1 MLIAGLLARAGALR
15 PCGLFPSVTALIF
28 CEPIAPFKSKV
39 KQLMRAIAINEF
51 GGPDVFTEIEM
62 PTPTAGEGQVVIAV
76 KASAV
81 NPVDYKVRDGRG
93 AFLCPEFPAILH
105 ADCAG
110 VISEV
115 GEGVGGFAVG
125 DEVYAFSSGL
135 MGKPGALAEFMLA
148 DARMIALK
156 PKNLSF
162 EEAAALPLV
171 TVTAWYSLYDCFEI
185 GPQHT
190 ILVQGGTG
198 GVGHVGLQ
206 LAKARGAKVYA
217 TCGSDEKCE
226 IAKSLG
232 ADDAFN
238 YKTMKTKQMVKQAT
252 GGAGFDVVYNTPGMD
267 SIDQSVVATAYRG
280 TILDIL
286 GDFPTQP
293 GFSMKWLN
301 FSSVFAGRSIT
312 HDVDQEHVGEILRE
326 TAKLV
331 EAGKLRP
338 LVHDKTF
345 TFAEAGAAHE
355 EAEHAAPTGK
365 VVLSSHW

>member
-1 MLIAGLLARAGALR
+1 
-15 PCGLFPSVTALIF
+15 
-28 CEPIAPFKSKV
+28 
-39 KQLMRAIAINEF
+39 MRAIAINEF
-51 GGPDVFTEIEM
+51 GGPEVFQEIEV
-62 PTPTAGEGQVVIAV
+62 PTPTAADGHVVIAV

-81 NPVDYKVRDGRG
+81 NPVDYKVRDGR
-93 AFLCPEFPAILH
+93 AEFLCPQFPAILH

-110 VISEV
+110 VVAEV
-115 GEGVGGFAVG
+115 GAGVTDFKPG

-135 MGKPGALAEFMLA
+135 MGKPGALAEFMAA
-148 DARMIALK
+148 DTRMITHK
-156 PKNLSF
+156 PKSISF

-171 TVTAWYSLYDCFEI
+171 TVTAWYSLIDCFQI
-185 GPQHT
+185 GPEHT

-198 GVGHVGLQ
+198 GVGHVAVQ
-206 LAKARGAKVYA
+206 LAKSRGAKVFA

-238 YKTMKTKQMVKQAT
+238 YKAMPVKEYVKQAT
-252 GGAGFDVVYNTPGMD
+252 GGAGFDVVYNTPGAD
-267 SIDQSVVATAYRG
+267 SIDQSVTATKFRG
-280 TILDIL
+280 TVLDIL

-312 HDVDQEHVGEILRE
+312 HDVEQDHVGEILRE

-331 EAGKLRP
+331 DAGKLRP
-338 LVHDKTF
+338 LVHDQQF
-345 TFAEAGAAHE
+345 TFAQAGDAHRV
-355 EAEHAAPTGK
+355 AEHNSPTGK
-365 VVLSSHW
+365 VVLTASW

>member
-1 MLIAGLLARAGALR
+1 
-15 PCGLFPSVTALIF
+15 
-28 CEPIAPFKSKV
+28 
-39 KQLMRAIAINEF
+39 MRAIAITEF
-51 GGPDVFTEIEM
+51 GGPEVLKEIDM
-62 PTPTAGEGQVVIAV
+62 PLPTAGEGQVVIAV

-105 ADCAG
+105 ADCSG

-115 GEGVGGFAVG
+115 GAGVGDFSVG

-135 MGKPGALAEFMLA
+135 MGKPGALAEFMMA

-156 PKNLSF
+156 PKSLSF

-171 TVTAWYSLYDCFEI
+171 TATAWYSLIDCFNI
-185 GPQHT
+185 GPEHT

-198 GVGHVGLQ
+198 GVGHVAVQ
-206 LAKARGAKVYA
+206 IAKSRGAKVYA

-226 IAKSLG
+226 IARSLG

-238 YKTMKTKQMVKQAT
+238 YKTMKVKDYVKQIT
-252 GGAGFDVVYNTPGMD
+252 GGKGFDVVYNTPGAD
-267 SIDQSVVATAYRG
+267 SIDQSVLAAAYRG

-286 GDFPTQP
+286 GDFPVQP
-293 GFSMKWLN
+293 GFSLKWLN

-312 HDVDQEHVGEILRE
+312 HDIDQEHVGEILRE
-326 TAKLV
+326 TTKLV
-331 EAGKLRP
+331 DAGKLRP
-338 LVHDKTF
+338 LVHGQTF
-345 TFAEAGAAHE
+345 GFSQAGEAHRV
-355 EAEHAAPTGK
+355 AEHDSPTGK
-365 VVLSSHW
+365 VVLTADW

>member
-1 MLIAGLLARAGALR
+1 
-15 PCGLFPSVTALIF
+15 
-28 CEPIAPFKSKV
+28 
-39 KQLMRAIAINEF
+39 MRAIAITEF
-51 GGPDVFTEIEM
+51 GGPEVLKEIDM
-62 PTPTAGEGQVVIAV
+62 PMPTAGKGQVVIAV

-115 GEGVGGFAVG
+115 GAGVSGFSVG

-135 MGKPGALAEFMLA
+135 MGKPGALAEFMMA

-156 PKNLSF
+156 PKSLSF

-171 TVTAWYSLYDCFEI
+171 TATAWYSLIDCFNI
-185 GPQHT
+185 GPEHT

-198 GVGHVGLQ
+198 GVGHVAVQ
-206 LAKARGAKVYA
+206 IAKSRGAKVYA

-238 YKTMKTKQMVKQAT
+238 YKTMEVKDYVKQAT
-252 GGAGFDVVYNTPGMD
+252 SGKGFDVVYNTPGAD
-267 SIDQSVVATAYRG
+267 SIDQSVLAAAYRG

-286 GDFPTQP
+286 GDFPVQP
-293 GFSMKWLN
+293 GFSLKWLN

-312 HDVDQEHVGEILRE
+312 HDIDQEHVGEILRE
-326 TAKLV
+326 TTKLV
-331 EAGKLRP
+331 DAGKLRP
-338 LVHDKTF
+338 LVHAQTF
-345 TFAEAGAAHE
+345 GFSQAGEAHRV
-355 EAEHAAPTGK
+355 AEHDSPTGK
-365 VVLSSHW
+365 VVLTADW